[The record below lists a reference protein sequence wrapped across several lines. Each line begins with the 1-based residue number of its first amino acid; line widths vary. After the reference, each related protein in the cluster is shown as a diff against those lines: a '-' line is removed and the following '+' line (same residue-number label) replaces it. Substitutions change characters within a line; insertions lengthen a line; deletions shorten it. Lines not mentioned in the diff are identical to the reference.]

1 MRRGRARPL
10 ARHALLAMLALLTL
24 GSLNPGHGQVRQAAE
39 SGNTA
44 AAAPRSATAASAP
57 AALPRSAASA
67 IALPV
72 LPKPLD
78 VPITPRSATTS
89 GLSPLPLS
97 AASASATPYATQ
109 NAAALPAAEAV
120 TSPNG
125 EGVSPNPTSGS
136 APSFSAPS
144 FSPPQAERVV
154 QEPAHEP
161 GQLLVLWATPDA
173 ATSGLALLQQQFQL
187 RPRQRYTLGA
197 LGFNIALYALP
208 TEREALSLRDQLRS
222 EQPDWVVDLN
232 ARSTPMQG
240 SQAPQPASADAL
252 PRLYAFKMLGGQK
265 LSVAA
270 TPGLRLGVVDTGL
283 APALIQLAA
292 LNGSTLTVRSVLG
305 PADKPADTAHGS
317 AVLQLLA
324 GAAQGNGFAGAAPPL
339 RLAWANAM
347 RDINGKPGT
356 NSLALALALD
366 WLVSQDVQLINLSL
380 GGNGDEVLKAVI
392 NRVLAKPVLVLAAV
406 GNNPAPNAAPVY
418 PAAYPGVWAITAI
431 DAAGKPYPQ
440 ASRATYTAMAA
451 PGVDVWVPQ
460 DAGGSYVSGTSYAT
474 ALASA
479 AVAWQPA
486 SFWSLPLA
494 DRQQQVCAQAK
505 PLGDTTLGCGL
516 VQQATVLAK
525 R

>member
-1 MRRGRARPL
+1 
-10 ARHALLAMLALLTL
+10 MLWT
-24 GSLNPGHGQVRQAAE
+24 
-39 SGNTA
+39 
-44 AAAPRSATAASAP
+44 
-57 AALPRSAASA
+57 
-67 IALPV
+67 
-72 LPKPLD
+72 
-78 VPITPRSATTS
+78 
-89 GLSPLPLS
+89 
-97 AASASATPYATQ
+97 
-109 NAAALPAAEAV
+109 
-120 TSPNG
+120 
-125 EGVSPNPTSGS
+125 
-136 APSFSAPS
+136 
-144 FSPPQAERVV
+144 
-154 QEPAHEP
+154 
-161 GQLLVLWATPDA
+161 TPDA

-197 LGFNIALYALP
+197 LGLSIALYALP
-208 TEREALSLRDQLRS
+208 TEREALTLRDQLRR
-222 EQPDWVVDLN
+222 EQSDWVVDLN

-240 SQAPQPASADAL
+240 SPPSQPVSAEAL
-252 PRLYAFKMLGGQK
+252 PRLYAVKMLGDQK
-265 LSVAA
+265 MAA
-270 TPGLRLGVVDTGL
+270 ASTPGLRVGVVDTGL
-283 APALIQLAA
+283 PPALIQLTA

-324 GAAQGNGFAGAAPPL
+324 GAEHGNGFVGAAPPL

-406 GNNPAPNAAPVY
+406 GNNPVHNAAPVY

-431 DAAGKPYPQ
+431 DAAGKPYVQ
-440 ASRATYTAMAA
+440 ASRAAYTAMAA

-460 DAGGSYVSGTSYAT
+460 EAGGSYVSGTSYAT

-479 AVAWQPA
+479 TVAWQPA
-486 SFWSLPLA
+486 GFWALPLA
-494 DRQQQVCAQAK
+494 DRQRQVCAQSK
-505 PLGDTTLGCGL
+505 PLGDSALGCGL
-516 VQQATVLAK
+516 VQQAVAPAK